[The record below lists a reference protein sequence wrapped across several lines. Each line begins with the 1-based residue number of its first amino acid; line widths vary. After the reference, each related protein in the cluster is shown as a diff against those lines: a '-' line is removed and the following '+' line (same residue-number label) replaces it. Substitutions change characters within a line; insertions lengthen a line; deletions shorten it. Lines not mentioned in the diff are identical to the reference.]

1 MDRGVVVVI
10 RDPPRRPLGCS
21 IDLYESTGSS
31 GRKLGVGVGS
41 QRASL
46 GDAAA
51 RGASVTLAGQLYRTV
66 LQFVSIFVLARLLSP
81 DDFGLI
87 AMVAAVIGISELFR
101 DFGLSSAAIQAA
113 HVSRDERT
121 NLFWV
126 NTGLG
131 TACAVVVALAAP
143 LVGLIYSRDEVPA
156 IVLVMSIGFVLS
168 GMVTQYRADLT
179 RRLRF
184 LGLSV
189 TEAVAPTVGFAVG
202 ILLALQGFGY
212 WALVVQQ
219 LSSSLVLLVLS
230 VAIARWLPGLPKRQT
245 SIRRFMRFGAALFV
259 TQLISYGTKNVD
271 NIAIGVVWGAGPLG
285 FYDRAY
291 QLLMAPLNQINAP
304 MTRVALPVLSRVHE
318 EKERFAGYL
327 LKAQIVGGYATAT
340 LFALASGM
348 APAIVD
354 VLFGPKWAPMAPI
367 FAVLA
372 IGGVLRATA
381 QVSYWMFLATA
392 QTGAQLRMFL
402 VVRPIMIVV
411 ILAGLP
417 WGAFGVA
424 VGSTVAY
431 ALHWIVSL
439 LWASRVTGVSSRPL
453 IANILRILLT
463 VSVPCG
469 VIAFGISLL
478 GWTSIVTVIV
488 AIIASILYLAF
499 IALVSRQARA
509 DLLTVVSFIRRALG
523 RSSR

>member
-1 MDRGVVVVI
+1 M
-10 RDPPRRPLGCS
+10 
-21 IDLYESTGSS
+21 
-31 GRKLGVGVGS
+31 LGVSGVGS

-66 LQFVSIFVLARLLSP
+66 LQFVSIFVLARLLTP

-101 DFGLSSAAIQAA
+101 DFGLSSAAIQAK
-113 HVSRDERT
+113 HVSIGERT

-126 NTGLG
+126 NTALG
-131 TACAVVVALAAP
+131 TGCAVIVALAAP
-143 LVGLIYSRDEVPA
+143 LVGLLYSNDQVPA
-156 IVLVMSIGFVLS
+156 IVVVMSIGFVLS

-184 LGLSV
+184 LGLSI

-202 ILLALQGFGY
+202 IILALQGFGY

-230 VAIARWLPGLPKRQT
+230 VVIARWLPGLPRRRT
-245 SIRRFMRFGAALFV
+245 SIRRFMKFGAALFL

-285 FYDRAY
+285 YYDRAY

-304 MTRVALPVLSRVHE
+304 MTRVALPVLSRIHE

-340 LFALASGM
+340 LFALAAGM

-354 VLFGPKWAPMAPI
+354 VLFGPQWAPMAPI

-392 QTGAQLRMFL
+392 NTGAQLRMFL
-402 VVRPIMIVV
+402 VVRPIMIVI

-431 ALHWIVSL
+431 ALHWIASL
-439 LWASRVTGVSSRPL
+439 VWASRVTGVPARPL
-453 IANILRILLT
+453 ITNIIRILLT

-469 VIAFGISLL
+469 LLALGISAL
-478 GWTSIVTVIV
+478 GWSSIATVLV
-488 AIIASILYLAF
+488 AVGASIAYLLLLT
-499 IALVSRQARA
+499 LVSPRTRE
-509 DLLTVVSFIRRALG
+509 DLLTVVSFIRRSFG
-523 RSSR
+523 KRSR

>member
-1 MDRGVVVVI
+1 MA
-10 RDPPRRPLGCS
+10 
-21 IDLYESTGSS
+21 
-31 GRKLGVGVGS
+31 S
-41 QRASL
+41 QRVSL

-51 RGASVTLAGQLYRTV
+51 RGASVTLAGQLYRTI

-101 DFGLSSAAIQAA
+101 DFGLSSAAIQAK
-113 HVSRDERT
+113 HVSIGERT

-126 NTGLG
+126 NTALG
-131 TACAVVVALAAP
+131 TACAVIVALAAP
-143 LVGLIYSRDEVPA
+143 LVGLLYSNDEVVP
-156 IVLVMSIGFVLS
+156 IVVVMSIGFVLS

-179 RRLRF
+179 RRMRF
-184 LGLSV
+184 LGLSI

-202 ILLALQGFGY
+202 ILLAVLGYGY

-219 LSSSLVLLVLS
+219 LSSSLVLLVLTVS
-230 VAIARWLPGLPKRQT
+230 IARWAPGLPQRRT

-285 FYDRAY
+285 YYDRAY

-304 MTRVALPVLSRVHE
+304 MTRVALPVLSRIHE
-318 EKERFAGYL
+318 EKDRFAGYL

-354 VLFGPKWAPMAPI
+354 VLFGPQWAPMAPI

-381 QVSYWMFLATA
+381 QISYWMFLSTA
-392 QTGAQLRMFL
+392 NTGAQLRMFL
-402 VVRPIMIVV
+402 VVRPIMIVI

-439 LWASRVTGVSSRPL
+439 LWASRVTGVPARPL

-469 VIAFGISLL
+469 LIAFGISVL
-478 GWTSIVTVIV
+478 GWSSLVTVLV
-488 AIIASILYLAF
+488 AILASVLYLAL
-499 IALVSRQARA
+499 IAVVSKSVRA
-509 DLLTVVSFIRRALG
+509 DLLTVLSFLRRSLKRRAQ
-523 RSSR
+523 